1 MVRAVLFDLF
11 ETLITESRT
20 QPAGV
25 SSLGPHLGC
34 EREAFRREW
43 KALRPAVMIGR
54 VSFRQAL
61 SDIAIRL
68 GSHVGNATL
77 QRVCDERIRIKEE
90 PLTQIEPPVLMMLD
104 HLRNRDL
111 RLGIVSNCF
120 AEDVAAWP
128 TCSLAS
134 RFDCT
139 VFSFEV
145 GLAKPDPEIY
155 VEATRR
161 LRVDVSEAWFIG
173 DGAHEELSGA
183 EQAGLR
189 AFRALWFLKRWPHF
203 AEEACSTASVA
214 SFDNF
219 VSLVEQSPSPLD
231 SRLPGP
237 GPEPQRRST

>member
-1 MVRAVLFDLF
+1 
-11 ETLITESRT
+11 
-20 QPAGV
+20 
-25 SSLGPHLGC
+25 
-34 EREAFRREW
+34 
-43 KALRPAVMIGR
+43 MIGR

-61 SDIAIRL
+61 SDIATRL
-68 GSHVGNATL
+68 GSHADDATL
-77 QRVCDERIRIKEE
+77 QLVCNERIRVKGE

-104 HLRNRDL
+104 QLRSRDL

-128 TCSLAS
+128 NCSLAS
-134 RFDCT
+134 RFACT

-161 LRVDVSEAWFIG
+161 LRVEVSEAWFIG

-189 AFRALWFLKRWPHF
+189 GFRALWFRKRWPHF
-203 AEEACSTASVA
+203 AEEACSIGSVA

-219 VSLVEQSPSPLD
+219 VRVVEQSFSPLD
-231 SRLPGP
+231 SRLPRP
-237 GPEPQRRST
+237 GPQRRSR